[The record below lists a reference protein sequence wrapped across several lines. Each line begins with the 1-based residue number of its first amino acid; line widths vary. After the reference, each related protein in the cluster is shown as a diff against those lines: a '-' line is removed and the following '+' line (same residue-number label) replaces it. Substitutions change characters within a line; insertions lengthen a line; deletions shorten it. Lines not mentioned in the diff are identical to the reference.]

1 MPKPR
6 VLILGGVGFIG
17 KNLVKYIVENDLA
30 SKVRVA
36 DKVLPEMAML
46 SATYAPAFQKV
57 EFVQANLVSADSVSK
72 VFTDAEGDYNIVI
85 NLAAETKLSLQPAA
99 YHEGIVTLSQRVA
112 NEAVRH
118 NVERFIQVSTA
129 HVYKAGNKPKA
140 EGDDLEPWTQVATA
154 SLEAEK
160 ELHKIKGL
168 PLIIVRPAIVY
179 GPADIYGIAP
189 RLVIAAVYKK
199 TGKAMKFLW
208 TGDLRINTVHVTDVV
223 RGLWHLVSNGEV
235 GKIYNL
241 ADKNDTDQAKINHL
255 IEKIYGIKTGF
266 KSKLTSQLTKVA
278 LGAVTEE
285 VNARHIEPWAQIT
298 KENNIAYSKL
308 TPYLDEELLSNNGL
322 AVDGSAIEKTGFHY
336 EVPNVTEEVLRAT
349 IEEYIRSEWF
359 PKNLV

>member
-1 MPKPR
+1 MAKPR

-17 KNLVKYIVENDLA
+17 RNLVKYIVENNLA

-36 DKVLPEMAML
+36 DKVLPEMASL
-46 SATYAPAFQKV
+46 SSTFAPSFQSV
-57 EFVQANLVSADSVSK
+57 EFVQANLVSAESVKK
-72 VFTDAEGDYNIVI
+72 VFTDPEGAYNIVI

-112 NEAVRH
+112 QEAVLH

-129 HVYKAGNKPKA
+129 HVYKAGNKPKT
-140 EGDDLEPWTQVATA
+140 EGDETEPWTQVATA
-154 SLEAEK
+154 SLDAEK
-160 ELHKIKGL
+160 ELKNIKGL

-179 GPADIYGIAP
+179 GTSDIYGIAP

-208 TGDLRINTVHVTDVV
+208 TGDLRINTVHVKDVV
-223 RGLWHLVSNGEV
+223 RALWHLSSNGEL

-241 ADKNDTDQAKINHL
+241 ADKNDTDQLKINQL
-255 IEKIYGIKTGF
+255 IEKIFGIKTGF
-266 KSKLTSQLTKVA
+266 KSKITSQLTKVA

-285 VNARHIEPWAQIT
+285 VNSRHIEPWAQIT
-298 KENNIAYSKL
+298 KENSIAYSKL

-322 AVDGSAIEKTGFHY
+322 AVDGSAIEKTGFVY
-336 EVPNVTEEVLRAT
+336 EVPKVTEEIIRET
-349 IEEYIRSEWF
+349 IAEYVRSEWF
-359 PKNLV
+359 PSNLV